1 MRIYAIK
8 DDKSQT
14 WQGSYAFVND
24 AIAIREFDS
33 AFKQGKLG
41 LMNQYPEDFSL
52 YCLGSYEDSTGKVT
66 GDLQLVKNFADFAQE
81 AKTNG

>member
-14 WQGSYAFVND
+14 WQGCYAFVND
-24 AIAIREFDS
+24 PIAIREFDS

-52 YCLGSYEDSTGKVT
+52 YCLGSYEDGTGKLT
-66 GDLQLVKNFADFAQE
+66 ADLMLVKNFADFAQE